1 MTAQRKLATSA
12 LFHRALITLIPALS
26 FGYAAYGAHFVWYLT
41 LPALAFGV
49 IAVYYLKRGSDQAKA
64 EGK

>member
-1 MTAQRKLATSA
+1 MTGQRELPVSA

-26 FGYAAYGAHFVWYLT
+26 FGYAAYGAGFVWYLT

-49 IAVYYLKRGSDQAKA
+49 AAVYYLKRGSDKAKA

>member
-1 MTAQRKLATSA
+1 MTEQRNPPASA

-26 FGYAAYGAHFVWYLT
+26 LGYAAYGAGFVWYLT

-49 IAVYYLKRGSDQAKA
+49 VAVYYLKRGSDQAKA